1 MHRSIVID
9 DVVQLLTVVVVRE
22 TQFTVIAC
30 YLCSIV
36 ENILCDVVL
45 QVGRNTFRAHRNV
58 LAVTSGYLMEL
69 FTEDETTGRS
79 HYKLP
84 NIDFDAFEILINYA
98 YTSRCV

>member
-1 MHRSIVID
+1 M
-9 DVVQLLTVVVVRE
+9 VQLLTVVVVRE
-22 TQFTVIAC
+22 FTVIAG
-30 YLCSIV
+30 YLYSIA

>member
-22 TQFTVIAC
+22 FTVIAC